1 MNINIENLLG
11 RSVTIINNPLI
22 SHEIRGRIILITG
35 AAGSIGS
42 EIVKQ
47 LLRYEPSEIILID
60 QSESGLYDLSFEI
73 QNQISNATIVKIIV
87 GNITDEIRMN
97 DVFRQSQPEIIFH
110 AAAYKHVPLMEDNPY
125 EAVKVNISGTRIL
138 AKLSLKYRVAKFV
151 MISTDKAV
159 NPSSIMGITK
169 KIAEMYLQSKNDKSR
184 KDTKFIIT
192 RFGNVVE
199 SNGSVIPLF
208 RKQIEA
214 GGPITITHP
223 EITRYFITIPEA
235 SQLALEAATMGIGG
249 EVLVF
254 DMGEPIKITEIANKM
269 IAFSGNNIKIQY
281 VGLRSG
287 EKLHEELLNYNEIMV
302 DTYHPKIKNAKST
315 TLNNSITEKK
325 IDELFGKNTNDELKT
340 KLKNMVAE
348 YYNNFPI

>member
-1 MNINIENLLG
+1 MNINIETLLG
-11 RSVTIINNPLI
+11 RSITNIQNPLTI
-22 SHEIRGRIILITG
+22 HEIKGKTILVTG

-47 LLRYEPSEIILID
+47 VLKYEPSEIILID

-73 QNQISNATIVKIIV
+73 QNQISKATIVKIII
-87 GNITDEIRMN
+87 GNITDEIRMSS
-97 DVFRQSQPEIIFH
+97 VFRQSQPETVFH

-125 EAVKVNISGTRIL
+125 EAVKVNIGGTRIL
-138 AKLSLKYRVAKFV
+138 AKLSIKYRVSKFI

-159 NPSSIMGITK
+159 NPSSVMGITK
-169 KIAEMYLQSKNDKSR
+169 KMAEMYLQTKNDKSGN
-184 KDTKFIIT
+184 KTKFIIT

-214 GGPITITHP
+214 GGPVTITDP

-235 SQLALEAATMGIGG
+235 GQFVLESATMGMGG
-249 EVLVF
+249 EVFVF
-254 DMGEPIKITEIANKM
+254 DMGKPIKITEIANKM
-269 IAFSGNNIKIQY
+269 IELSGNKIKIQY
-281 VGLRSG
+281 VGMRSG

-302 DTYHPKIKNAKST
+302 NTYHPKIKNAKST
-315 TLNNSITEKK
+315 ILNNSITEKK
-325 IDELFGKNTNDELKT
+325 IDELFYENSDDELKT
-340 KLKNMVAE
+340 KLKNIIE
-348 YYNNFPI
+348 EYNNLST

>member
-11 RSVTIINNPLI
+11 RSVTIISNPLI
-22 SHEIRGRIILITG
+22 SHKIRGKTILITG

-47 LLRYEPSEIILID
+47 ILRYEPSKLILID

-97 DVFRQSQPEIIFH
+97 DVFRQAQPEIIFH

-125 EAVKVNISGTRIL
+125 EAVKVNVGGTRIL
-138 AKLSLKYRVAKFV
+138 AKLSLKYKVSKFV

-159 NPSSIMGITK
+159 NPSSIMGVTK
-169 KIAEMYLQSKNDKSR
+169 KIAEMYLQGKNDKSR
-184 KDTKFIIT
+184 KYTKFIIT
-192 RFGNVVE
+192 RFGNVLE

-208 RKQIEA
+208 RKQIKA
-214 GGPITITHP
+214 GGPVTITDP

-235 SQLALEAATMGIGG
+235 GQFVLEAATMGMGG
-249 EVLVF
+249 EVFIL

-269 IAFSGNNIKIQY
+269 IAISGNNIKIQY

-315 TLNNSITEKK
+315 TLNNSITDKK
-325 IDELFGKNTNDELKT
+325 IDELFDENSNDDLKT

-348 YYNNFPI
+348 YNNNFPI